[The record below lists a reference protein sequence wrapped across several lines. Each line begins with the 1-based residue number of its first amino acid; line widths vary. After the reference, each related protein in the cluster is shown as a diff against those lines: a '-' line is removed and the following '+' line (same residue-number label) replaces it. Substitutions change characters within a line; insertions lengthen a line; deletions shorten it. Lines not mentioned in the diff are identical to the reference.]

1 MINKAVKFEIV
12 DYRKSKS
19 QAQWVTIYLSRIRT
33 YFEPIKIFDEI
44 DQPSIEKVYY
54 ATNSIIQELIELRS
68 HSRQGISP
76 TIKFDAE
83 SKVIRVFNSLSTLV
97 VEIREVEVETKNTIY
112 GYARVSTKKQSLKM
126 QIDELKKFGCIQ
138 IVQEK
143 VSALADRPQFD
154 TLLSTLKEGDTL
166 AVWKLDRLGR
176 SMFDLIKIVSEM
188 DAKGVNF
195 VSLTENINTSTST
208 GKMMLMLFSMMAE
221 YELSIKKERQEATK
235 EIARQSGRLGGR
247 PKGLTK
253 DAKKTANVL
262 IGMYQEK
269 EKDNYK
275 YSISEICTA
284 LKISKGTLYKYLA
297 YMNVPKRGNL
307 F

>member
-1 MINKAVKFEIV
+1 MKNQAVQFEII
-12 DYRKSKS
+12 DHRKSKS
-19 QAQWVTIYLSRIRT
+19 QAQWVTIYISRIRT

-44 DQPSIEKVYY
+44 DQPSIEKVYF
-54 ATNSIIQELIELRS
+54 ATNSIIQDLIELRS

-83 SKVIRVFNSLSTLV
+83 NKVIRVFNSLSTLV
-97 VEIREVEVETKNTIY
+97 VEIREVEPETKNTVY

-126 QIDELKKFGCIQ
+126 QIEELKKFGCTQ

-143 VSALADRPQFD
+143 VSALADRPQFE
-154 TLLSTLKEGDTL
+154 TLLSSLKKGDTL

-176 SMFDLIKIVSEM
+176 SMFDLIKIVSDM
-188 DAKGVNF
+188 DAKGVKF
-195 VSLTENINTSTST
+195 VSLTENIDTSTST
-208 GKMMLMLFSMMAE
+208 GKMMLMLFSIMAE
-221 YELSIKKERQEATK
+221 YELEIKRERQEAHR

-262 IGMYQEK
+262 MGMYQEK
-269 EKDNYK
+269 ENTNYK
-275 YSISEICTA
+275 YSISEICSA
-284 LKISKGTLYKYLA
+284 LKISKGTMYKYLE

>member
-1 MINKAVKFEIV
+1 MKNESIQFEII

-19 QAQWVTIYLSRIRT
+19 QPQWVTIYLSRIRT

-44 DQPSIEKVYY
+44 EQPSIEKVYY
-54 ATNSIIQELIELRS
+54 ATNSIIKDLIELRS

-83 SKVIRVFNSLSTLV
+83 NKIIRVFNSLSTLV
-97 VEIREVEVETKNTIY
+97 VEIREVEPETKNVIY

-126 QIDELKKFGCIQ
+126 QLEELKKFGCTH

-143 VSALADRPQFD
+143 VSALADRPQFE
-154 TLLSTLKEGDTL
+154 TLLSSLKKGDTL
-166 AVWKLDRLGR
+166 VVWKLDRLGR

-188 DAKGVNF
+188 DAKGVKF
-195 VSLTENINTSTST
+195 VSLTENIDTSTST

-221 YELSIKKERQEATK
+221 YELEIKKERQEATK

-262 IGMYQEK
+262 MGMYQEK

-275 YSISEICTA
+275 YPISEICTA

>member
-1 MINKAVKFEIV
+1 MKNQPVQFEII

-19 QAQWVTIYLSRIRT
+19 QAQWVTIYISRIRT
-33 YFEPIKIFDEI
+33 YFEPIKMFDEI
-44 DQPSIEKVYY
+44 DYPSIEKVYY
-54 ATNSIIQELIELRS
+54 ATNSIIKDLIELRS

-97 VEIREVEVETKNTIY
+97 VEIREVESQAKNIIY

-126 QIDELKKFGCIQ
+126 QIEELNKFGCTQ
-138 IVQEK
+138 IIQEK
-143 VSALADRPQFD
+143 VSALVERPQFD
-154 TLLSTLKEGDTL
+154 TLLSTLKDGDTL

-188 DAKGVNF
+188 DSKGVKF
-195 VSLTENINTSTST
+195 VSLTENIDTSTST

-221 YELSIKKERQEATK
+221 YELEIKKERQEAHR

-247 PKGLTK
+247 PKGLSRE
-253 DAKKTANVL
+253 AQKTATVL
-262 IGMYQEK
+262 MGNYQEQVNGK
-269 EKDNYK
+269 YK
-275 YSISEICTA
+275 YSIS
-284 LKISKGTLYKYLA
+284 
-297 YMNVPKRGNL
+297 
-307 F
+307 